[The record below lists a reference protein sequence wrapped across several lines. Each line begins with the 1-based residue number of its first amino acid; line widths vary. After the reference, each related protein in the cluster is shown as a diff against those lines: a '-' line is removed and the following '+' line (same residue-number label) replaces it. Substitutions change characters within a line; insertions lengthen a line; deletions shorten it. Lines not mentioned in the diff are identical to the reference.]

1 MRLPFAVR
9 LVWLA
14 ALLAAPAAAQP
25 TFTRAAL
32 GDAIAETLGD
42 GDFRDATWGA
52 LVVDIATGERLF
64 AHNEFR
70 RFIPASNVKL
80 FTTAAVLDALGPDF
94 RYTTRL
100 YADGDVR
107 GGTLRGSLV
116 VRGAGDPTFGGRYTG
131 GDLTMTFRAW
141 ADSLRARGIRRVE
154 GRVVGDD
161 DVFDDLGLGAGWSW
175 DDLVYGYAAPV
186 SGLQFGEGTVTL
198 TARGTAA
205 GQPAALSVEPG
216 GYVTLVNQ
224 TTTTSEGEAQG
235 RFARAL
241 GENTYTVSSSLP
253 VGAVATQALAVVN
266 PTDYFVQMLV
276 ATLRREGIE
285 VSGEAV
291 DVDTWG
297 ERPAYDRL
305 VRVATFRS
313 PPMSAI
319 VGVTNDDSN
328 NLYAETL
335 MRTLGAY
342 EGHDSGYWRRG
353 SFEAGWEAARPI
365 LRRLGVDPDAI
376 TLADGS
382 GLSNLNRTTPEA
394 TVALLVGMYQHPRR
408 DVWDAFY
415 RSLPLGGFTGTLRT
429 RYETGD
435 ARGNVRAKTGY
446 ISGARTLS
454 GYVTT
459 RTGRIL
465 AFSLLCNHYST
476 RTARVNRAQDAV
488 VELLADY
495 EGR

>member
-1 MRLPFAVR
+1 MRLLSAV
-9 LVWLA
+9 LVL
-14 ALLAAPAAAQP
+14 LLAIPAAAQP
-25 TFTRAAL
+25 TFTRGTL
-32 GDAIAETLGD
+32 SDAITEVLGN

-52 LVVDIATGERLF
+52 LVVDIASGERIY
-64 AHNEFR
+64 ASNEYR

-80 FTTAAVLDALGPDF
+80 FTTAAALDALGPDF

-107 GGTLRGSLV
+107 GGTLHGSLV

-141 ADSLRARGIRRVE
+141 ADSLRGRGIRRVT

-161 DVFDDLGLGAGWSW
+161 DVFDDMGLGAGWSW
-175 DDLVYGYAAPV
+175 DDLAFAYAAPV
-186 SGLQFGEGTVTL
+186 SGLQFGEGAVTL
-198 TARGTAA
+198 TARGTAP
-205 GQPAALSVEPG
+205 GQPAALSVEPDLG
-216 GYVTLVNQ
+216 GFVSLVNR
-224 TTTTSEGEAQG
+224 TTTTDGGTAEG
-235 RFARAL
+235 RYARAL
-241 GENTYTVSSSLP
+241 AANTYTVSSSLP
-253 VGAVATQALAVVN
+253 AGASATQALAVIN

-285 VSGEAV
+285 VDGDAV

-297 ERPAYDRL
+297 QRPAYDRL

-342 EGHDSGYWRRG
+342 EGRDSGYFARG

-365 LRRLGVDPDAI
+365 LRRLGVDTDAI

-459 RTGRIL
+459 HTGRLL

>member
-1 MRLPFAVR
+1 MRLLSAV
-9 LVWLA
+9 LVL
-14 ALLAAPAAAQP
+14 LLAVPAAAQP
-25 TFTRAAL
+25 TFTRGTL
-32 GDAIAETLGD
+32 SDAITEVLGN
-42 GDFRDATWGA
+42 GDFRDASWGA
-52 LVVDIATGERLF
+52 LVVDIATGERIY
-64 AHNEFR
+64 ASNEFR

-107 GGTLRGSLV
+107 GGTLHGSLV

-131 GDLTMTFRAW
+131 GDLTQTFRAW
-141 ADSLRARGIRRVE
+141 ADSLRARGVRRVT

-161 DVFDDLGLGAGWSW
+161 DVFDDMGLGAGWSW
-175 DDLVYGYAAPV
+175 DDLAFAYAAPV

-198 TARGTAA
+198 TTRGTAP
-205 GQPAALSVEPG
+205 GQPAALAVEPDLG
-216 GYVTLVNQ
+216 GFVTLVNH
-224 TTTTSEGEAQG
+224 TTTTADGPTTTAY
-235 RFARAL
+235 ARAL
-241 GENTYTVSSSLP
+241 AENTYTVSSSLP
-253 VGAVATQALAVVN
+253 VGAVATQALAVAN
-266 PTDYFVQMLV
+266 PTDYFVRMLV

-285 VSGEAV
+285 VDGDGV

-297 ERPAYDRL
+297 QRPAYDRL
-305 VRVATFRS
+305 MRVATYRS

-328 NLYAETL
+328 NLYAESL

-342 EGHDSGYWRRG
+342 EGRDSGYFARG

-365 LRRLGVDPDAI
+365 LRRLGVDTDAI

-382 GLSNLNRTTPEA
+382 GLSNMNRTTPEA
-394 TVALLVGMYQHPRR
+394 TVALLVGMYRHPRR

-476 RTARVNRAQDAV
+476 RTARVNRAQDDV

>member
-1 MRLPFAVR
+1 MRL
-9 LVWLA
+9 LSA
-14 ALLAAPAAAQP
+14 ALLVLLACAPAAAQA
-25 TFTRAAL
+25 TFTRGTL
-32 GDAIAETLGD
+32 SDAITEVLGN

-52 LVVDIATGERLF
+52 LVVDIATGERLY
-64 AHNEFR
+64 ANNEYR

-107 GGTLRGSLV
+107 GGTLHGSLV

-131 GDLTMTFRAW
+131 GDLMMTFRAW
-141 ADSLRARGIRRVE
+141 ADSLSARGIRRIT
-154 GRVVGDD
+154 GPVVGDD

-175 DDLVYGYAAPV
+175 DDLVYGYAAPI
-186 SGLQFGEGTVTL
+186 SGLQFNEGTVTL
-198 TARGTAA
+198 TARGTTA
-205 GQPAALSVEPG
+205 GQPASLSVVPDLG
-216 GYVTLVNQ
+216 GYVTLVNR
-224 TTTTSEGEAQG
+224 TTTTDGGESQG
-235 RFARAL
+235 RYARAL
-241 GENTYTVSSSLP
+241 AANAYTVSSSLP
-253 VGAVATQALAVVN
+253 AGATLTQALAVVN

-285 VSGEAV
+285 VSGEGV

-305 VRVATFRS
+305 TRVATYRS

-342 EGHDSGYWRRG
+342 EGRDSGYFVRG
-353 SFEAGWEAARPI
+353 SFEAGWDAAQPI
-365 LRRLGVDPDAI
+365 LRRLGVDPSAI

-382 GLSNLNRTTPEA
+382 GLSNMNRTTPEA
-394 TVALLVGMYQHPRR
+394 TVALLIGMYNHPRR

-415 RSLPLGGFTGTLRT
+415 RSLPLGGHTGTLRT